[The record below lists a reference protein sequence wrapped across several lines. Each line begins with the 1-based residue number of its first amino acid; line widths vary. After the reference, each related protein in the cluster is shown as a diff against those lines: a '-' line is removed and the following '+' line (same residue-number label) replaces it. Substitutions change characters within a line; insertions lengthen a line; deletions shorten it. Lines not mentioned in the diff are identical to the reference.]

1 MRKDVFWKLIMN
13 IVGIFPEDVTRV
25 DSKLDPDPEE
35 PIGIEYIL
43 SAAQKDGHDIHL
55 TLPLNI
61 TFEEY
66 IYDIIKYAPD
76 VLAISMFSKHADT
89 AKRVA
94 NAVKHILP
102 NVIVVAGGPHPSAKP
117 DFVLG
122 ADIDF
127 CVIGEGEVT
136 FIELLRCI
144 ETKGDLAHIKGISF
158 KDKNGKLVI
167 TPTRSR
173 IKDLDSLEY
182 PVRFRECYDYD
193 GYGLYS
199 PKVTELKCASVIYSR
214 GCPYNCKFCSSPSL
228 WKNKVYCR
236 SICNVIEEV
245 RYLIKEYGVNYIF
258 FEDLTFTMDSNRI
271 VNLCE
276 EFIRAKL
283 GIHWWCQTSVNNV
296 DANLLSLM
304 KASGCT
310 KIGWGIET
318 TNDDALRKLGKPGT
332 HHSVISQEAF
342 KSLSYA
348 SDLGLINL
356 GYTMIGLP
364 WENEEDI
371 LKSPY
376 ELCNYDIHHLRI
388 GIATPLPGS
397 QWYNEISKSALNPDL
412 SLYDTNHLVYDHPT
426 ISPERMKELQN
437 EVFIRFYRSPRYHE
451 RVVKMTKKFPHLR
464 ESFDEFLAY
473 IDSQIEL
480 LETGQKDITQVYTL
494 DKFAGRK
501 VPT

>member
-1 MRKDVFWKLIMN
+1 MRVL
-13 IVGIFPEDVTRV
+13 GIFPEDVTRF
-25 DSKLDPDPEE
+25 DPKLDPDPEE
-35 PIGIEYIL
+35 PLGLEYIL
-43 SAAQKDGHDIHL
+43 SAAKKDGHDIHL

-66 IYDIIKYAPD
+66 IYDIIRYAPD
-76 VLAISMFSKHADT
+76 VLAISMFSKHVDT
-89 AKRVA
+89 AKRIA

-102 NVIVVAGGPHPSAKP
+102 NVIVVTGGPHPSAKP
-117 DFVLG
+117 EFVSD
-122 ADIDF
+122 ANIDF
-127 CVIGEGEVT
+127 CVIGEGEIT
-136 FIELLRCI
+136 FVELLRCI

-158 KDKNGKLVI
+158 KDKNRKLLI
-167 TPTRSR
+167 TPSRSR
-173 IKDLDSLEY
+173 IGNLDSLEY
-182 PVRFRECYDYD
+182 PTRFRECYDYD

-199 PKVTELKCASVIYSR
+199 PKVAELKCASVIYSR

-304 KASGCT
+304 KAAGCT

-332 HHSVISQEAF
+332 HHSVTSQEAF

-364 WENEEDI
+364 WEKEQDI
-371 LKSPY
+371 LQNAADLQS
-376 ELCNYDIHHLRI
+376 LNIHQLRI
-388 GIATPLPGS
+388 SIATPFPGS
-397 QWYNEISKSALNPDL
+397 QWHREMPESALHPDL

-426 ISPERMKELQN
+426 ISPARMKELQN
-437 EVFIRFYRSPRYHE
+437 EVFIRFYHSKKYRD
-451 RVVKMTKKFPHLR
+451 RVVKMVKKFPRLR

-480 LETGQKDITQVYTL
+480 LESGQKEITQVYTL
-494 DKFAGRK
+494 DKATGK
-501 VPT
+501 GILA